1 MAVLIADSDAFELP
15 VLHIQ
20 QLLRRRFQKIIQ
32 PSGQLSNGEH
42 KYFMMKLLC
51 LKNTTVYK

>member
-20 QLLRRRFQKIIQ
+20 QLLRRRFQKIMQ

-42 KYFMMKLLC
+42 KYFMMLLC